1 MNVPDSWQAKL
12 HKKSTLPQWV
22 YPATFSVKV
31 LLRMRI
37 RESISTAKTVPLA
50 EAQPRNANAFAAL
63 RHRNFQLY
71 FIGQLVS
78 NAGTWMQI
86 IAQGWLVYQ
95 LGHSEVTLGLV
106 SFASAIPSLVTL
118 PWNGVLVDRMPKR
131 TLLILTQT
139 GAMLLAFV
147 LAFLV
152 FTGLVQQWHIVVLAA
167 GLGLVNSFD
176 SPARQ
181 AFVVEMV
188 GREDLPNA
196 IALNSL
202 MFNSARVVGPALGGL
217 LLALV
222 GVGWCFTINGI
233 SFLAVIASLWAMEV
247 HPGGTR
253 LEAESTW
260 KQFKN
265 GIRQARD
272 QLELG
277 GLILISLIFSVF
289 AISYIPLLPAF
300 VEQVLGQ
307 GAAAYGWLT
316 AAFGSGA
323 VIGAIIIANRQ
334 RPGWRGQWLVSANI
348 VFPLMLAGFI
358 FNTWVPLSYVLE
370 FFMGAAFMIE
380 YTMINTLLQTGV
392 SDQMRG
398 RIMALYTITFLGFA
412 PFGNLVLGGLA
423 ARFGLGPSVAAFAA
437 ISLALSL
444 IVFRRI
450 PGMRTLP

>member
-1 MNVPDSWQAKL
+1 MSGP
-12 HKKSTLPQWV
+12 
-22 YPATFSVKV
+22 
-31 LLRMRI
+31 
-37 RESISTAKTVPLA
+37 ISPGKAIPLS
-50 EAQPRNANAFAAL
+50 EGEPRSGNAFAAL

-71 FIGQLVS
+71 FAGQLVS
-78 NAGTWMQI
+78 NAGTWMQV

-95 LGHSEVTLGLV
+95 LGHSELTLGIV

-118 PWNGVLVDRMPKR
+118 PWGGVVVDRMPKR
-131 TLLILTQT
+131 TLLIMTQT
-139 GAMLLAFV
+139 GAMLLAFI
-147 LAFLV
+147 LAFLS
-152 FTGLVQQWHIVVLAA
+152 FTGLVQQWHIVALAA

-176 SPARQ
+176 SPGRQ

-222 GVGWCFTINGI
+222 GASWCFTINGI
-233 SFLAVIASLWAMEV
+233 SFLAVIWSLWIMEV
-247 HPGGTR
+247 HPTGAR
-253 LEAESTW
+253 IDPESSW
-260 KQFKN
+260 KQFLS
-265 GIRQARD
+265 GVQHARH

-277 GLILISLIFSVF
+277 GLILISLVFSVF

-300 VEQVLGQ
+300 VEQVLKQ

-316 AAFGSGA
+316 AAFGTGA
-323 VIGAIIIANRQ
+323 VVGAIIIANRQ
-334 RPGWRGQWLVSANI
+334 RPGWRGKWLFLANI
-348 VFPLMLAGFI
+348 LFPLMLAAFI
-358 FNTWVPLSYVLE
+358 FNTWVPLSFVLE

-392 SDQMRG
+392 EDHMRG

-412 PFGNLVLGGLA
+412 PFGNLALGALS
-423 ARFGLGPSVAAFAA
+423 ARYGLGPSVALFAGT
-437 ISLALSL
+437 SLVLSA

-450 PGMRTLP
+450 PQMRKLP